1 MKNGLNYQFAQFE
14 RLRDEGKIT
23 VETLGE
29 TGRRYKATYETTPA
43 STITAHSAFN
53 DENKKSVWYSSR
65 FYRTNVYIDGVVRL
79 RDLHL
84 FSEKFPDPFED
95 TVCEANEATYETLPV
110 ADGNRHSGNG
120 TVAGIYLIGE
130 DGHDVTAEDFNFTDA
145 GNGCALLEL
154 DGTTITLREN
164 SIRIERTSPFRLE
177 NRIGKKNDHVPT
189 VISAGESEIV
199 LEYSGIKYKITLRS
213 GRFENAVTA
222 CSCGNVI
229 EAEFGII

>member
-1 MKNGLNYQFAQFE
+1 M
-14 RLRDEGKIT
+14 
-23 VETLGE
+23 
-29 TGRRYKATYETTPA
+29 
-43 STITAHSAFN
+43 
-53 DENKKSVWYSSR
+53 
-65 FYRTNVYIDGVVRL
+65 
-79 RDLHL
+79 
-84 FSEKFPDPFED
+84 
-95 TVCEANEATYETLPV
+95 
-110 ADGNRHSGNG
+110 
-120 TVAGIYLIGE
+120 
-130 DGHDVTAEDFNFTDA
+130 
-145 GNGCALLEL
+145 LEF

-213 GRFENAVTA
+213 GRFENTVTT